1 MVSYNDVVIS
11 FACILLALFYDAG
24 NTVEGDMILPRRIAL
39 PSL

>member
-11 FACILLALFYDAG
+11 LACMLLALLYDAG
-24 NTVEGDMILPRRIAL
+24 NTVEGDMILTRRIAL

>member
-11 FACILLALFYDAG
+11 LACMLLALLYDAG
-24 NTVEGDMILPRRIAL
+24 NTVVGDMIQTRRIAL